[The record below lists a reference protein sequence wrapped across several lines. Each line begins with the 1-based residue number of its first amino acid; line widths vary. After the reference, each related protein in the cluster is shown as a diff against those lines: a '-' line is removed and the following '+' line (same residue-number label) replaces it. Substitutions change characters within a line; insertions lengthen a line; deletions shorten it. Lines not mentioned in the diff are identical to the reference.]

1 MPQGSKEINEILKA
15 IDDGLVTF
23 DEAIPGIQQQIYTRL
38 LRFEKELSIQGDT
51 ITNSVKNIKLLGDLK
66 ADLEKII
73 LDSSDYT
80 DSVEKFG
87 KLYDSVTKLNYNYY
101 KALENKFKP
110 PKMIDEI
117 RKQSVNVVLEGLTES
132 GLNANVITPVR
143 EIINTYVTTGG
154 SYTKLAKELDNYING
169 YQSDAGQIDG
179 ALQKYT
185 KQITT
190 DAIHQY
196 NATVN
201 KAISSDLG
209 YEWFR
214 YVGSNIKTTR
224 TFCKALTEKQYYH
237 ISELPD
243 IIKGDFEQFKAM
255 KGKIYDKTGLPEGM
269 YDDTNT
275 SNFDVYRG
283 GYNCGHQ
290 AYPIPT
296 ALVPKTIINQLNK

>member
-1 MPQGSKEINEILKA
+1 MPVGSKEINQILKA

-38 LRFEKELSIQGDT
+38 LRFQKELSIQGDT

-80 DSVEKFG
+80 GSVEKFG

-101 KALENKFKP
+101 KALEKKFKP

-169 YQSDAGQIDG
+169 YQSDAGKIDG
-179 ALQKYT
+179 VLQKYT

-190 DAIHQY
+190 DAINQY

-290 AYPIPT
+290 AYPVPT